1 MRGIRPPA
9 SDLISPMLRYTAKRI
24 LLMVPTLIG
33 VAILVF
39 VLLRLAPGDIVE
51 LKMLGEG
58 GQVSPE
64 ALATERARLGLDK
77 SYWLQF
83 VDWMAGLAVGDFGIS
98 MWTGR
103 PVIDEISSRL
113 GLSLQVAIMATI
125 LATAIA
131 IPLGTL
137 AALYKDTWV
146 DHVVRV
152 FAIAGLAVPSFWLG
166 MLIIMGLLLTFNWI
180 PPLTYT
186 PIYKDPLGNLAQLI
200 WPAMAVGYRYSAVA
214 ARMTRSTVIEV
225 LQEDYIRT
233 ARAKGVYER
242 LVVGRHAMRNALLPV
257 VTVIGLEFAF
267 LIGGLVVTEQVFN
280 LNGIGKLFVQTV
292 TRGDYTMV
300 QALVML
306 IAAFFI
312 VINLLVDLL
321 YAALDPR
328 IRFK

>member
-1 MRGIRPPA
+1 
-9 SDLISPMLRYTAKRI
+9 MLRYTAKRI
-24 LLMVPTLIG
+24 LLMIPTLIG

-39 VLLRLAPGDIVE
+39 ILLRLAPGDIVE
-51 LKMLGEG
+51 LKLLGEG

-83 VDWMAGLAVGDFGIS
+83 VDWMAGIFVGDFGIS

-103 PVIDEISSRL
+103 PVIDEIASRL
-113 GLSLQVAIMATI
+113 ELSLQVAIMATI
-125 LATAIA
+125 LATVIA

-137 AALYKDTWV
+137 AALYKDTWI

-166 MLIIMGLLLTFNWI
+166 MLFIMALLLTFNWI

-186 PIYKDPLGNLAQLI
+186 PIYKDPLGNLAQLV
-200 WPAMAVGYRYSAVA
+200 WPALAVGYRYSAVA

-242 LVVGRHAMRNALLPV
+242 LVVARHALRNALLPV

-312 VINLLVDLL
+312 IVNLLVDLL

-328 IRFK
+328 IRYK